1 MKILAYHHATLFA
14 RDLDLS
20 VRFFRDTLG
29 MTLMPHKEFTKENVR
44 FFQATN
50 GSQIH
55 VLQDDD
61 TNERLHVAMEVD
73 DLDEVRRRVVS
84 AGCRIEHEPNRRP
97 DGSRFFFCRDFEG
110 NRVEFT
116 STADG
121 TWWILGDRRLPEDS
135 RLVPLHGCYGTA
147 VVPKTRS
154 GIPRWDYGL
163 TGWW

>member
-29 MTLMPHKEFTKENVR
+29 MKLMPHEEFTKENVR

-73 DLDEVRRRVVS
+73 DLDEVYRRIVS
-84 AGCRIEHEPNRRP
+84 AGCRIEHEPDRRP

-116 STADG
+116 QHSGWNLVD
-121 TWWILGDRRLPEDS
+121 TWRPASAG
-135 RLVPLHGCYGTA
+135 G
-147 VVPKTRS
+147 
-154 GIPRWDYGL
+154 
-163 TGWW
+163 

>member
-1 MKILAYHHATLFA
+1 MRILAYHHATTFA
-14 RDLDLS
+14 RNLDQS

-29 MTLMPHKEFTKENVR
+29 MKLMPHEEFTKENVR

-61 TNERLHVAMEVD
+61 ANERLHVAMEVD
-73 DLDEVRRRVVS
+73 DLDEVYRRVVS
-84 AGCRIEHEPNRRP
+84 AGCRIELEPDRRP

-116 STADG
+116 QHSGWNLVD
-121 TWWILGDRRLPEDS
+121 TWRPTSAG
-135 RLVPLHGCYGTA
+135 G
-147 VVPKTRS
+147 
-154 GIPRWDYGL
+154 
-163 TGWW
+163 